1 MPDDARPYGKWNNEQ
16 LLHAEATAR
25 QFLEENGLQVADT
38 MRAKLKFMETLI
50 QRLATKKTGFHERL
64 EYLARISEIADLIR
78 EDADGFFELASQP
91 VVARIL
97 GTVKK
102 NRR

>member
-1 MPDDARPYGKWNNEQ
+1 MPDDRPYGKWNNDE
-16 LLHAEATAR
+16 LLNAEATAR
-25 QFLEENGLQVADT
+25 QFLEDNGLQVADT
-38 MRAKLKFMETLI
+38 MRAKLRFMETLI
-50 QRLATKKTGFHERL
+50 QRIAMKKAGFHERL
-64 EYLARISEIADLIR
+64 EYLARVSEIAELIR

-102 NRR
+102 NSR